1 MEKAYATQEKFELK
15 VQKSVGKEKKV
26 GERKKGWEDVN
37 TVVGKEIGK
46 GGGKKNPFE
55 TLEEER
61 EKEER
66 EWVSDEEM
74 DAVDGSEGVEGDS
87 KMVEEVGINGEVK
100 ETAVPEAVPLPAA
113 STVEEDELL

>member
-61 EKEER
+61 DKEDR

-74 DAVDGSEGVEGDS
+74 DAADGAEGAEGDS
-87 KMVEEVGINGEVK
+87 NMVEEVEVNGEVK
-100 ETAVPEAVPLPAA
+100 EAVVPEAVPLPAA
-113 STVEEDELL
+113 SVIEEDELL